1 VNTAERIITLIVGLL
16 LGLAIGWILK
26 GLRREPS
33 TMAGSALEEELRQQA
48 LRRESEA
55 NEWQT
60 RSANAQAAAAAAEA
74 SRDGARREAS
84 QAIEGHREKDIEANS
99 LRLEL
104 AQTQNRLATATA
116 ESAAARARLLEQQ
129 RVHEESERSLKET
142 HGQWVTELRSS
153 QEKSL
158 ADLKQSFAGLSAEA
172 LKQNGPEFLRL
183 ANETFTR
190 FQESAKGDLSLREQ
204 RIESLVKPLEDQLKA
219 YQARLQQSD
228 SLQSTALGEVRRQVE
243 ELSTHSQ
250 TLSSETH
257 RLRAVLSSNQ
267 ARGRWGE
274 ETLRRVVEASG
285 MSAHCD
291 FVEQVR
297 EGDSKP
303 DLIVRLPGER
313 VIIVDSKVPDLEFLA
328 AVDSEEE
335 GRRSAALA
343 DHAAKMKSTI
353 KALAD
358 RDYPAQFNNA
368 LDHVVLFVPAESLFS
383 AALEGDRDL
392 IVWAAE
398 RHILLATPA
407 SLIALLRSV
416 AVSWQA
422 HEQSQNAQQIAEA
435 AQTLYER
442 VNRFVEHFERI
453 RDGLSKATKAYDDAV
468 GSYERMVR
476 PSGERL
482 ARLGGGVD
490 SRTLPEIQTLDTS
503 LRQAPENR
511 LPLAP
516 SKELGPTV

>member
-1 VNTAERIITLIVGLL
+1 MAERIMTLIVGLL

-33 TMAGSALEEELRQQA
+33 MAAGSALEEELRQQA

-74 SRDGARREAS
+74 SRDGALREAS
-84 QAIEGHREKDIEANS
+84 QAIEAHREKDTEANS

-104 AQTQNRLATATA
+104 AQTQSRLATATA
-116 ESAAARARLLEQQ
+116 ESAAARARILEQQ

-158 ADLKQSFAGLSAEA
+158 TDLKQSFAGLSAEA

-335 GRRSAALA
+335 GRRNAALA
-343 DHAAKMKSTI
+343 EHAAKMKSTI

>member
-33 TMAGSALEEELRQQA
+33 TMAASALEEELRQQA

>member
-1 VNTAERIITLIVGLL
+1 MVERIMTLIVGLL

-33 TMAGSALEEELRQQA
+33 MMAASALEEELRQQA

-74 SRDGARREAS
+74 SRDGALREAS
-84 QAIEGHREKDIEANS
+84 QAIEAHREKDTEANS

-104 AQTQNRLATATA
+104 AQTQSRLATATA

-158 ADLKQSFAGLSAEA
+158 TDLKQSFAGLSAEA

-303 DLIVRLPGER
+303 DLIVRLPGQR

-335 GRRSAALA
+335 GRRNAALA
-343 DHAAKMKSTI
+343 EHAAKMKSTI